1 MATTVPTVPGRTVS
15 RGSAPTIGS
24 ASPVAGGVPAVW
36 LLVAAMV
43 ALGLALRLP
52 IATTVLGLAAFGVLH
67 NVLELRYVLGRF
79 DAILTGPFLWLLLGL
94 ISGVVACRLLPLTFG
109 RPAEIVLCY
118 SLLGVACG
126 WMWRHR
132 RRWLL
137 AGSLG
142 LLALAATASLAFP
155 AYHFVVFTHL
165 HNVVPLFFLWQWSA
179 SRPTGRAAVRAVS
192 VGWVLGVPALLL
204 AGAFDR
210 WLHAS
215 ATGLAGFGGGNG
227 FGVARVAGP
236 LTPPVWLDTT
246 LAVRFL
252 GVFAFLQTMHYVVWV
267 GVLPRYAPDAAARF
281 EARVP
286 VLRGRRVWLIG
297 IAGGLALGVL
307 FALDYATGKT
317 LYAAV
322 ASYHAYLEFPVL
334 LALILGSKGVHR

>member
-1 MATTVPTVPGRTVS
+1 MATTVAAVRVTPSARPRNPT
-15 RGSAPTIGS
+15 
-24 ASPVAGGVPAVW
+24 GGAVPAAW
-36 LLVAAMV
+36 LLGAAVV

-79 DAILTGPFLWLLLGL
+79 EAILTGPFLWLLLGL
-94 ISGVVACRLLPLTFG
+94 ITGVVACRLLPVAFG
-109 RPAEIVLCY
+109 RPAEIVLGY
-118 SLLGVACG
+118 ALLGVAAA
-126 WMWRHR
+126 WVWRGR
-132 RRWLL
+132 PLLL
-137 AGSLG
+137 AA
-142 LLALAATASLAFP
+142 ALAALGLAAMASLAFP

-179 SRPTGRAAVRAVS
+179 SLTSGRTVVRAATL
-192 VGWVLGVPALLL
+192 GWVLGVPALLL
-204 AGAFDR
+204 GGVFDR

-215 ATGLAGFGGGNG
+215 ATGLAGFGGSTG

-236 LTPPVWLDTT
+236 LTPPVWLDTA

-252 GVFAFLQTMHYVVWV
+252 AVFAFLQTMHYVVWV
-267 GVLPRYAPDAAARF
+267 GVLPRYAPAAAARF
-281 EARVP
+281 EVRMP
-286 VLRGRRVWLIG
+286 VLRGRRVWLLG
-297 IAGGLALGVL
+297 IAGGLAVGLL

-334 LALILGSKGVHR
+334 LALILGGKGVHR

>member
-1 MATTVPTVPGRTVS
+1 MATTVPTVTTVS
-15 RGSAPTIGS
+15 PGPAPMPTGR
-24 ASPVAGGVPAVW
+24 ASPVAGGVPAAW
-36 LLVAAMV
+36 LLVAAGV

-79 DAILTGPFLWLLLGL
+79 DAILTEPFLWLLLGL
-94 ISGVVACRLLPLTFG
+94 ISGVVACRLLPPAFG

-118 SLLGVACG
+118 SRLGVACG
-126 WMWRHR
+126 WVWRHR

-137 AGSLG
+137 AGALG
-142 LLALAATASLAFP
+142 LLALAGAASLAFP

-179 SRPTGRAAVRAVS
+179 SLPTGRAAVRAVS
-192 VGWVLGVPALLL
+192 VGWVLGVPVLLL
-204 AGAFDR
+204 AGVFDR
-210 WLHAS
+210 WLHVS
-215 ATGLAGFGGGNG
+215 GTGLAGFGGGNG

-236 LTPPVWLDTT
+236 LTPPVWVDTT

-252 GVFAFLQTMHYVVWV
+252 AVFAFLQTMHYVVWV
-267 GVLPRYAPDAAARF
+267 GVLPRYAPEAA
-281 EARVP
+281 ARVP
-286 VLRGRRVWLIG
+286 VLRGRRVWLVG

-334 LALILGSKGVHR
+334 LALILGSQGVHR

>member
-1 MATTVPTVPGRTVS
+1 MATTAPTVSVT
-15 RGSAPTIGS
+15 GSAQAHGPARPI
-24 ASPVAGGVPAVW
+24 APVAGGGPAAW
-36 LLVAAMV
+36 LVAAAVV

-67 NVLELRYVLGRF
+67 NALELRYVLGRF
-79 DAILTGPFLWLLLGL
+79 EAVLTGPFLWLLLGL
-94 ISGVVACRLLPLTFG
+94 ITGVLICRLLPVSFG

-118 SLLGVACG
+118 ALLMAACG
-126 WMWRHR
+126 WVWRHR
-132 RRWLL
+132 PVLL
-137 AGSLG
+137 AAALALLG
-142 LLALAATASLAFP
+142 LAAAASLAFP

-179 SRPTGRAAVRAVS
+179 GLPTGRTAVRAATL
-192 VGWVLGVPALLL
+192 GWVLGVPALLL
-204 AGAFDR
+204 GGVLDR

-215 ATGLAGFGGGNG
+215 ATGLAGFGGGSTG

-236 LTPPVWLDTT
+236 LTPPVWLDTGV
-246 LAVRFL
+246 AVRFL
-252 GVFAFLQTMHYVVWV
+252 AVFAFLQTMHYVVWV

-286 VLRGRRVWLIG
+286 VLRGRRVWLLG

-307 FALDYATGKT
+307 FGLDYATGKT

-334 LALILGSKGVHR
+334 LALILGHKGVRR